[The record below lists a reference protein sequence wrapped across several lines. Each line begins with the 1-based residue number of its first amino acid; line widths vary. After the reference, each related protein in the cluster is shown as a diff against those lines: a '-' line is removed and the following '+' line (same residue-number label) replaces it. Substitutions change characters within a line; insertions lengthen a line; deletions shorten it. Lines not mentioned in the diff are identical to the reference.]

1 MKLIT
6 LFESKQTE
14 DQGKKILK
22 TKGVSENDIE
32 NIINDFKN
40 GDRSQNQKNIP
51 LMCFFYGTGNNQSII
66 NEINDYDTLIT
77 NKRIEQTSFNITGL
91 TVTYKQTNGENVEK
105 TFKPNDW
112 IPFTELIHGQLQIF
126 NLSRERS
133 AQYVKPEYDA
143 DKVSNLPIFMKG
155 DNINVYESK
164 GKKDCIN
171 YTHTLTNNQYNFC
184 IGKTDPLQNM
194 YNSYRASY
202 GAKFYFILDLNRMD
216 KVNDP
221 LHMVVLQ
228 TNSQP
233 EKKIILTDANNT
245 SGNIAEYG
253 SDVNGYLDYLTSK
266 GIDVNKFEYSE
277 LTETEK
283 HTNRLVGQ
291 KIDSLETLLNL
302 DNPNNPNYKKP
313 EVEIESDVENYYLRE
328 YIERGHNLTDEQ
340 FEYFLKV
347 SKER

>member
-66 NEINDYDTLIT
+66 NEINDYETLIT
-77 NKRIEQTSFNITGL
+77 NKRIVQKSFYNTGL
-91 TVTYKQTNGENVEK
+91 TVTHKETNGVDVEK

-133 AQYVKPEYDA
+133 TQYVKPEYDA

-155 DNINVYESK
+155 DNINVYESQ
-164 GKKDCIN
+164 GKQDCIK
-171 YTHTLTNNQYNFC
+171 YTHSLTDKEYSFC
-184 IGKTDPLQNM
+184 IGKTDPTQNM
-194 YNSYRASY
+194 YNSYRTSY

-228 TNSQP
+228 TNSEP
-233 EKKIILTDANNT
+233 EKQIILTDANNS

-253 SDVNGYLDYLTSK
+253 TEVDGYLKYLESK

-277 LTETEK
+277 LTEGEK
-283 HTNRLVGQ
+283 YTNRLVNS
-291 KIDSLETLLNL
+291 KISDLKSLLNL

-328 YIERGHNLTDEQ
+328 YIERGHNFTDEQ

-347 SKER
+347 SKN